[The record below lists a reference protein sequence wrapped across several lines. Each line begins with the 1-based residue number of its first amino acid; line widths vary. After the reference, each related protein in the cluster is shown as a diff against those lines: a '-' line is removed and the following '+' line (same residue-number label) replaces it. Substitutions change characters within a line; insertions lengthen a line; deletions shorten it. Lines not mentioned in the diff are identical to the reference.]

1 MTQFKTL
8 AFSLLLGA
16 FCLSLLGADCQ
27 SGEEEGET
35 VPCET
40 SDDCPT
46 GIRCVFYDPC
56 DRWDIDNGG
65 DDDDSAEECPYT
77 PDEQGYC
84 QTDAWYDYFGGDE

>member
-16 FCLSLLGADCQ
+16 FCLSLLGANCQ
-27 SGEEEGET
+27 SDAT
-35 VPCET
+35 CET

-46 GIRCVFYDPC
+46 GVRCVFDDPC
-56 DRWDIDNGG
+56 DRWEIENGG

-77 PDEQGYC
+77 PSEQGYC
-84 QTDAWYDYFGGDE
+84 RTDAWYNNNSE